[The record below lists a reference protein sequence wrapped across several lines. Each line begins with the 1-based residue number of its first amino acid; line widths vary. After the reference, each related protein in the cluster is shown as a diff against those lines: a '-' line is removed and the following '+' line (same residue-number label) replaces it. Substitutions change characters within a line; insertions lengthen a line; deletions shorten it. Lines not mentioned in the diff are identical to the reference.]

1 MVHTEWLQRNRT
13 LKQTNNMHAFSY
25 CTPLC
30 WKLVLV
36 SLCWLVSAEENGG
49 CPACVCGKPSNSP
62 LPNTVRVIGGQTS
75 DIDRFPWMAAL
86 YYRERFTCGG
96 SLINDRYVL
105 TAAHCVARLDAAE
118 FEVYLR
124 RPNIVILNADAIHRR
139 VTRIVLNW
147 YQQVRNNND
156 VALLLLKDPI
166 RAEDGLVPICLPVDA
181 STFEGRDAIVTGW
194 GTTESGELSEHL
206 QQLTVPILTNQ
217 QCRKSGYFRFQIT
230 AKMLCAGYLEGG
242 RDSCQGDSGGPLQL
256 TKSESGQQQIV
267 GVVSWGNECAQRNYP
282 GVYARV
288 TRFVSW
294 IRRQSRGACWCT
306 G

>member
-1 MVHTEWLQRNRT
+1 MRPLYH
-13 LKQTNNMHAFSY
+13 Y
-25 CTPLC
+25 CTPLLYSC
-30 WKLVLV
+30 LVLLV
-36 SLCWLVSAEENGG
+36 SLCLCAIKTEENSS
-49 CPACVCGKPSNSP
+49 CPACVCGKVPNPP
-62 LPNTVRVIGGQTS
+62 LPNSLRVIGGNTS
-75 DIDRFPWMAAL
+75 DIDQYPWMAAL
-86 YYRERFTCGG
+86 YYRQQFTCGG
-96 SLINDRYVL
+96 SLINDRYIL
-105 TAAHCVARLDAAE
+105 TAAHCVARMDAAG

-124 RPNIVILNADAIHRR
+124 RPNIVTLNPEAVHRR
-139 VTRIVLNW
+139 VARIVMNR
-147 YQQVRNNND
+147 YQELRNNND
-156 VALLLLKDPI
+156 VALLLLQEPVGV
-166 RAEDGLVPICLPVDA
+166 ADGLVPICLPVDG
-181 STFEGRDAIVTGW
+181 SNFDGKEAIVTGW

-256 TKSESGQQQIV
+256 AKGEAGQQQIV

-294 IRRQSRGACWCT
+294 IRSHSRGACWCT
-306 G
+306 NG

>member
-1 MVHTEWLQRNRT
+1 MRILR
-13 LKQTNNMHAFSY
+13 
-25 CTPLC
+25 
-30 WKLVLV
+30 VLLIL
-36 SLCWLVSAEENGG
+36 SPGE
-49 CPACVCGKPSNSP
+49 VCGKDSDPTHR
-62 LPNTVRVIGGQTS
+62 NTLRVIGGNAS
-75 DIDRFPWMAAL
+75 DIDQFPWMAAL

-96 SLINDRYVL
+96 SLINDRYIL
-105 TAAHCVARLDAAE
+105 TAAHCVARLNAAD

-124 RPNIVILNADAIHRR
+124 RPNIAVLNVDAIHRR
-139 VTRIVLNW
+139 VVRIIMNR
-147 YQQVRNNND
+147 YQELRNNND
-156 VALLLLKDPI
+156 VALLLLKEPI
-166 RAEDGLVPICLPVDA
+166 LAEDGLVPICLPVDGA
-181 STFEGRDAIVTGW
+181 NFEGKEAIVTGW
-194 GTTESGELSEHL
+194 GTTDSGELSEEL

-256 TKSESGQQQIV
+256 ATGDSGQQQIV

-288 TRFVSW
+288 TRFLSW
-294 IRRQSRGACWCT
+294 IRSHSRGACWCT